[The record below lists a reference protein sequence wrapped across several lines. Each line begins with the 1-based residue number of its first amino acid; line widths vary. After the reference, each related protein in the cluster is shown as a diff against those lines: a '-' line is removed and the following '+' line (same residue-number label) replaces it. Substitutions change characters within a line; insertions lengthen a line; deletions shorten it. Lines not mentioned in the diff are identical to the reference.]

1 MLPIAIL
8 AGGLATRLHPLT
20 VTIPKAMVN
29 ICGEPFAHWQI
40 KLLAKAGIRNIV
52 YCVAYKS
59 EMLEEFLGD
68 GSRYG
73 VHIQYSHDGPTQLG
87 TGGAVIKAL
96 PLLGEKFM
104 VLYGDSYLPI
114 DYAKVAKIFLEG
126 NNPALMTV
134 YQNDNNLD
142 ISNVLFSDGQI
153 EIYAKGENSSNLH
166 HIDYGLSCFDSSV
179 FSPYGRQAPVDL
191 SVICAELSSSKLLAG
206 FEVYDRFY
214 EIGSFNG
221 IRDFTEYIKG
231 TKNDI

>member
-20 VTIPKAMVN
+20 VTIPKAMVE
-29 ICGEPFAHWQI
+29 ICGEPFVHWQT
-40 KLLAKAGIRNIV
+40 KLLAKSGIREIV

-59 EMLEEFLGD
+59 EMIEDFLGD

-73 VHIQYSHDGPTQLG
+73 VNIRYSHDGPTQLG
-87 TGGAVIKAL
+87 TGGAVIKVL
-96 PLLGEKFM
+96 PHLGEKFM

-114 DYAKVAKIFLEG
+114 DYAKVAETFLEAKK
-126 NNPALMTV
+126 PALMTV

-142 ISNVLFSDGQI
+142 TSNVLYIDGRI
-153 EIYAKGENSSNLH
+153 EIYSKGKNSSDLH
-166 HIDYGLSCFDSSV
+166 HIDYGLSCFNASV
-179 FSPYGRQAPVDL
+179 FPPYARQTPVDL

-206 FEVYDRFY
+206 FEVHDRFY

-231 TKNDI
+231 TKDDI